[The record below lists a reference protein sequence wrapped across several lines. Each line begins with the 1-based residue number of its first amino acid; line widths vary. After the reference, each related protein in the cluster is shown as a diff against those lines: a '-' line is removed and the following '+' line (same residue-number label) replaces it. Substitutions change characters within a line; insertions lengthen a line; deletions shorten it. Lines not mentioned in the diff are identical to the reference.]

1 MAFPDSFRAA
11 RWLHTI
17 NLVLQAA
24 LFLTFFL
31 GLNYL
36 ARNHAQTWR
45 KDLTQYRRFSLS
57 PETLSYVQNLKQPV
71 NIYVTVTEDADNV
84 EVRGL
89 LAEYRIAT
97 ETRNAG
103 RITVEYLDPYQNRR
117 RAEDLGVEQAGFI
130 LLKCGDRPRAVPFG
144 ELYGLKDGQRDA
156 FIGEQVITSALLEVS
171 NPEPQR
177 IYFIVGHGELR
188 PDDVDRSYGLSAL
201 KNELRLRNFKVDTL
215 DLPAAR
221 KIPADAALLIAV
233 APQTRFAP
241 SEQELLRRYL
251 GPDAGRLFLCLAPGP
266 GLSVSAL
273 GIDDLL
279 LDWGTLVDDDL
290 IFDTNPANTTAEGEL
305 IISSFNSG
313 HPVSRSLL
321 NSGHALRLG
330 SARSVRPDPG
340 RPLGGGLNVVTL
352 AATSTT
358 AFGKVRFD
366 FRTAPVFDP
375 ATDIRPLPGI
385 EPKDRLGVAVA
396 AERVGVGGSLQL
408 SVRGGRLV
416 VVGSGDTVANGR
428 IASAGHQVLIHS
440 AINWCVERDH
450 VLNVPPRPI
459 ERYQLSLSAS
469 QLQKLRYTLLFG
481 LPGAA
486 ALLGLM
492 VYWTRRS

>member
-11 RWLHTI
+11 RWLRTI
-17 NLVLQAA
+17 NLVLQAV

-57 PETLSYVQNLKQPV
+57 PETLSYVRNLPQPV
-71 NIYVTVTEDADNV
+71 AIVVTITEDNDNL

-89 LAEYRIAT
+89 LKEYENAT
-97 ETRNAG
+97 ATHPAG
-103 RITVEYLDPYQNRR
+103 RITVRYLDPYQNRR
-117 RAEDLGVEQAGFI
+117 DAEQLGIEQAGII
-130 LLKCGDRPRAVPFG
+130 LLKCGDRSRAVPFG
-144 ELYGLKDGQRDA
+144 ELYRLKDGQRDA

-171 NPEPQR
+171 NPEPQH
-177 IYFIVGHGELR
+177 IYFIAGHGELR

-201 KNELRLRNFKVDTL
+201 KTELRLRNFKVDTL

-233 APQTRFAP
+233 APQSRYSP
-241 SEQELLRRYL
+241 QEQERLRRYL
-251 GPDAGRLFLCLAPGP
+251 GPDAGRLMLFLVPGFSVATL
-266 GLSVSAL
+266 GL
-273 GIDDLL
+273 DDLL
-279 LDWGTLVDDDL
+279 LDWGVLVDDDMIL
-290 IFDTNPANTTAEGEL
+290 ENNPANTTAEGDL
-305 IISSFNSG
+305 IINYFNTG
-313 HPVSRSLL
+313 HPITQALIASKQS
-321 NSGHALRLG
+321 LRLG
-330 SARSVRPDPG
+330 STRSVRPDPG
-340 RPLGGGLNVVTL
+340 RPLGSGLNTVAL
-352 AATSTT
+352 AATSPT
-358 AFGKVRFD
+358 AWGEINYRA
-366 FRTAPVFDP
+366 APRYDP
-375 ATDIRPLPGI
+375 GVDIRPIPGM

-396 AERVGVGGSLQL
+396 SERVGVGGNLQL

-416 VVGSGDTVANGR
+416 VVGSGDTIANGR
-428 IASAGHQVLIHS
+428 ITSAGHQILIQS

-469 QLQKLRYTLLFG
+469 QLAKLRYSLLFA

-486 ALLGLM
+486 ALLGLV